1 MLKLD
6 FIKAAREYTDRVVF
20 KGKPISEHIY
30 RLGQYYHLEPQR
42 TPGATSCMKVLKTP
56 LSESVQGNPLYGGVD
71 YLYFGD
77 DFYFDNMEAY
87 MKKAIGCV
95 EDIDFDENYKRQ
107 ILVNSYQA
115 LIGIE
120 TARIRHHRASTPEKI
135 DEIIMMID
143 ENLKEYDILWERE
156 NFSEGK
162 DNFMNMLRGRRADL
176 LRMKEN
182 GCKI

>member
-1 MLKLD
+1 
-6 FIKAAREYTDRVVF
+6 
-20 KGKPISEHIY
+20 
-30 RLGQYYHLEPQR
+30 
-42 TPGATSCMKVLKTP
+42 MKVLKTP

-135 DEIIMMID
+135 DEIIKMID

-162 DNFMNMLRGRRADL
+162 DNFMNMLRGRKADL